1 MTHVT
6 ISDIAATLG
15 ISTAAVS
22 YALNGRPGVSAA
34 TRQRVLDLVEEM
46 AWKPDSTARSLRS
59 RRSMAVGIA
68 LSRDPEEIAY
78 EPFYSYIQAGIEQA
92 LAARGYSL
100 MISRPGRRPGAE
112 LDVYRTWA
120 AQRRVDGV
128 ILFDLLADDPRRGV
142 LPELRLPFV
151 EVTSEDAGPAPRVLV
166 DDAADAANLVRHL
179 ADQGYRSL
187 VHLSGPVELTHER
200 LRADAIARTAAAFG
214 LDVIHGVCR
223 YTMEDGIRGFL
234 EAFEEVGKGP
244 TAAAGAPGRPLGVI
258 ASSDLLALGALRGAQ
273 RLELGVPNQVGVVS
287 WDDSLPCRISN
298 PPLTSL
304 ERRPIEMGRL
314 AADLLLDRLDGRHR
328 DLVRL
333 PPSELTV
340 RASSRRDASSGSHD
354 AEGLLTSV

>member
-1 MTHVT
+1 MTHLT
-6 ISDIAATLG
+6 IADIAARLG

-22 YALNGRPGVSAA
+22 YALNGRSGVSAA

-46 AWKPDSTARSLRS
+46 EWKPDSTARSLRS

-100 MISRPGRRPGAE
+100 MISRPGRRQGAE

-200 LRADAIARTAAAFG
+200 LRIDGVTRSASARG
-214 LDVIHGVCR
+214 LRTIHSVCR
-223 YTMEDGIRGFL
+223 YTMDDGTRGFL
-234 EAFEEVGKGP
+234 DAVGQV
-244 TAAAGAPGRPLGVI
+244 ADRPVGIL
-258 ASSDLLALGALRGAQ
+258 ASSDLLALGAVRAAHLMG
-273 RLELGVPNQVGVVS
+273 LSIPDGVGVVS
-287 WDDSLPCRISN
+287 WDDSLPCRISD

-304 ERRPIEMGRL
+304 ERRPIDMGRK
-314 AADLLLDRLDGRHR
+314 AAELLLDRLDGQARG
-328 DLVRL
+328 LVRL
-333 PPSELTV
+333 APSGIMV
-340 RASSRRDASSGSHD
+340 RASSRR
-354 AEGLLTSV
+354 LTSA

>member
-1 MTHVT
+1 MTHLT
-6 ISDIAATLG
+6 IADIAARLG

-46 AWKPDSTARSLRS
+46 EWKPDSTARSLRS

-100 MISRPGRRPGAE
+100 MISRPGRRQGAE

-128 ILFDLLADDPRRGV
+128 ILFDLLADDPRLSV
-142 LPELRLPFV
+142 LPELGLPFV
-151 EVTSEDAGPAPRVLV
+151 EVTSDDAGDGVPKVLV
-166 DDAADAANLVRHL
+166 DDAADAATLVNHL
-179 ADQGYRSL
+179 ADQGYRSI

-200 LRADAIARTAAAFG
+200 LRIDGVTRSASARG
-214 LDVIHGVCR
+214 LRTIHSVCR
-223 YTMEDGIRGFL
+223 YTMDDGTRGFL
-234 EAFEEVGKGP
+234 DAVGQV
-244 TAAAGAPGRPLGVI
+244 ADRPVGIL
-258 ASSDLLALGALRGAQ
+258 ASSDLLALGAVRAAHLMG
-273 RLELGVPNQVGVVS
+273 LSIPDGVGVVS
-287 WDDSLPCRISN
+287 WDDSLPCRISD

-304 ERRPIEMGRL
+304 ERRPIDMGRK
-314 AADLLLDRLDGRHR
+314 AAELLLDRLDGQARG
-328 DLVRL
+328 LVRL
-333 PPSELTV
+333 PPSGIMV
-340 RASSRRDASSGSHD
+340 RASSRR
-354 AEGLLTSV
+354 LTSA